1 MSGREVRRFVD
12 ELLAGK
18 KSTGFS
24 PDEAEAEEM
33 RTAIELRAARL
44 GSDAPSEE
52 FLSGLQRRLA
62 AELDDEP
69 AAVHPIGGPA
79 TGYRRRNLLIGTS
92 AAAAAAT
99 VGAVV
104 DRTLIGH
111 GQPDAPPAAKQAPL
125 SPNTGA
131 WLAVARSSDLTEGA
145 TIAFDVGTVN
155 GFVRRDKGIP
165 VAVSG
170 VCTHQG
176 CKLWLDA
183 PAERLRCP
191 CHSTSFSIEGQ
202 VVTHQLPVA
211 PAPLPLVQV
220 RENNGTIEVFAPT
233 EPA

>member
-1 MSGREVRRFVD
+1 MSGREVRRFVE

-18 KSTGFS
+18 RSTGFE
-24 PDEAEAEEM
+24 PDDAEAEEM

-62 AELDDEP
+62 EQMDEP
-69 AAVHPIGGPA
+69 AETPA
-79 TGYRRRNLLIGTS
+79 AQGHRRRNLLIGTS

-104 DRTLIGH
+104 DRTLLRPG
-111 GQPDAPPAAKQAPL
+111 GTGTPPAAQQTPL

-131 WLAVARSSDLTEGA
+131 WRPIARSSDLPEGA
-145 TIAFDVGTVN
+145 TVAFDVGTIN

-191 CHSTSFSIEGQ
+191 CHSTSFSIEGE
-202 VVTHQLPVA
+202 VVTHQLPIA
-211 PAPLPLVQV
+211 PAPLPTIQV
-220 RENNGTIEVFAPT
+220 REKNGTIEVFAPT
-233 EPA
+233 V

>member
-18 KSTGFS
+18 KATGFR
-24 PDEAEAEEM
+24 PDEVEAEEM
-33 RTAIELRAARL
+33 RTAIELRSARL
-44 GSDAPSEE
+44 GSDTPSEE

-62 AELDDEP
+62 AELDEEP
-69 AAVHPIGGPA
+69 AEIRPVN
-79 TGYRRRNLLIGTS
+79 GYRRRNLLIGTS

-104 DRTLIGH
+104 DRSLIGH
-111 GQPDAPPAAKQAPL
+111 GQPAVPPAAQQAPL
-125 SPNTGA
+125 APNTGA
-131 WLAVARSSDLTEGA
+131 WLPIARSTDLPEGS

-155 GFVRRDKGIP
+155 GFVRRDKGNP

-202 VVTHQLPVA
+202 VVAHQLPVA
-211 PAPLPLVQV
+211 PAPLPTVQV

>member
-18 KSTGFS
+18 KSTGFR

-52 FLSGLQRRLA
+52 FLSSLQRRLA
-62 AELDDEP
+62 AEMDDEP
-69 AAVHPIGGPA
+69 TPPHSAN
-79 TGYRRRNLLIGTS
+79 GYRRRNLLIGTS

-111 GQPDAPPAAKQAPL
+111 GQPGSPPAAKQAPL

-131 WLAVARSSDLTEGA
+131 WLPIARSSDLPEGA

-155 GFVRRDKGIP
+155 GFVRRDKGNP

-191 CHSTSFSIEGQ
+191 CHSTSFSIEGE

-211 PAPLPLVQV
+211 PAPLPTVQV

>member
-1 MSGREVRRFVD
+1 MSGRDVRRFVD

-18 KSTGFS
+18 RSTGFE
-24 PDEAEAEEM
+24 PDDAEAQEM
-33 RTAIELRAARL
+33 RTAIELRAARM

-52 FLSGLQRRLA
+52 FLSSLQRRLA
-62 AELDDEP
+62 DEIEDTP
-69 AAVHPIGGPA
+69 TEVPK
-79 TGYRRRNLLIGTS
+79 TNGYRRRNLLIGTS

-104 DRTLIGH
+104 DRTLLGH
-111 GQPDAPPAAKQAPL
+111 GEVTTPPAAQAPL

-131 WLAVARSSDLTEGA
+131 WLPIARSSDLPEGA
-145 TIAFDVGTVN
+145 TVAFDVGTVN
-155 GFVRRDKGIP
+155 GFVRRAQGIP

-191 CHSTSFSIEGQ
+191 CHSTSFSIEGA

-211 PAPLPLVQV
+211 PAPLPTIQV

-233 EPA
+233 V

>member
-18 KSTGFS
+18 KSTGFR
-24 PDEAEAEEM
+24 PDDVEAEEM
-33 RTAIELRAARL
+33 RTAIELRAARM
-44 GSDAPSEE
+44 GSDAPSED
-52 FLSGLQRRLA
+52 FLSSLQRKLA
-62 AELDDEP
+62 AEMDEEP
-69 AAVHPIGGPA
+69 EPDARHG

-104 DRTLIGH
+104 DRTLIGS
-111 GQPDAPPAAKQAPL
+111 GQPASPPAAQQQPL

-131 WLAVARSSDLTEGA
+131 WLPIARSTDLAEGS

-155 GFVRRDKGIP
+155 GFVRRDKGNP

-191 CHSTSFSIEGQ
+191 CHSTSFSIEGE
-202 VVTHQLPVA
+202 VVTHQLKVA
-211 PAPLPLVQV
+211 PAPLPTVQV
-220 RENNGTIEVFAPT
+220 RENNGTIEVYAPT

>member
-18 KSTGFS
+18 QATGFR
-24 PDEAEAEEM
+24 PDEVEAEEM
-33 RTAIELRAARL
+33 RTAIELRSARL

-52 FLSGLQRRLA
+52 FLSGLQRKLA
-62 AELDDEP
+62 AELDEQPTELRP
-69 AAVHPIGGPA
+69 AN
-79 TGYRRRNLLIGTS
+79 GYRRRNLLIGTS

-111 GQPDAPPAAKQAPL
+111 GQTGSPPAAQQAPL
-125 SPNTGA
+125 APNTGA
-131 WLAVARSSDLTEGA
+131 WLPIARSTDLPEGS

-155 GFVRRDKGIP
+155 GFVRRDKGNP

-202 VVTHQLPVA
+202 VVAHQLPVA
-211 PAPLPLVQV
+211 PAPLPTVQV

>member
-18 KSTGFS
+18 KSTGFR

-52 FLSGLQRRLA
+52 FLSSLQRRLA
-62 AELDDEP
+62 AEMDDEP
-69 AAVHPIGGPA
+69 TPLHS
-79 TGYRRRNLLIGTS
+79 TNGYRRRNLLIGTS

-111 GQPDAPPAAKQAPL
+111 GQPGSPPAAKQAPL

-131 WLAVARSSDLTEGA
+131 WLPIARSSDLPEGA

-155 GFVRRDKGIP
+155 GFVRRDKGNP

-191 CHSTSFSIEGQ
+191 CHSTSFSIEGE

-211 PAPLPLVQV
+211 PAPLPTVQV

>member
-18 KSTGFS
+18 KSTGFR
-24 PDEAEAEEM
+24 PDEAEAEQM

-52 FLSGLQRRLA
+52 FLSSLQRRLA
-62 AELDDEP
+62 AEVDDEP
-69 AAVHPIGGPA
+69 APVRSVN
-79 TGYRRRNLLIGTS
+79 GYRRRNLLIGTS
-92 AAAAAAT
+92 AAAAAT

-104 DRTLIGH
+104 DRTLIGR
-111 GQPDAPPAAKQAPL
+111 GETGSPPAAQQAPL

-131 WLAVARSSDLTEGA
+131 WLPIARSSDLPEGA

-155 GFVRRDKGIP
+155 GFVRRDKGNP

-211 PAPLPLVQV
+211 PAPLPTVRV

>member
-1 MSGREVRRFVD
+1 MSGRDVRRFVD

-18 KSTGFS
+18 KSTGFT
-24 PDEAEAEEM
+24 PDETEAEEM

-52 FLSGLQRRLA
+52 FLSGLHRRLA
-62 AELDDEP
+62 AELDEP
-69 AAVHPIGGPA
+69 EPESPPA
-79 TGYRRRNLLIGTS
+79 HGYRRRNLLIGTS

-104 DRTLIGH
+104 DRTLLGH
-111 GQPDAPPAAKQAPL
+111 GQEGSPPAAQQTPL

-131 WLAVARSSDLTEGA
+131 WLPIARSADLPEGA
-145 TIAFDVGTVN
+145 TVAFDVGTVN
-155 GFVRRDKGIP
+155 GFVRRDKGNP